1 MGEDSSTLL
10 AFFKAMANE
19 SRLKI
24 VGLLAT
30 RERSVQ
36 ELAGLLDLKEPTVS
50 HHLAMLKGLGLVT
63 ARHAGTTHWH
73 KLNPEVLRNMNRTL
87 LDSKNVVALA
97 AAKSDPEK
105 KILSAFLDEAGS
117 LKSIPAS
124 RKKRLVILKWLV
136 DQFDENRRYKESE
149 VNKTIQRRHWDSAT
163 LRRELIGH
171 RMMGRKQGVYWRT
184 PRAEWREQDTTGRY

>member
-1 MGEDSSTLL
+1 
-10 AFFKAMANE
+10 MANE

-24 VGLLAT
+24 VGLLAA

-36 ELAGLLDLKEPTVS
+36 ELAQLLALREPTVS
-50 HHLAMLKGLGLVT
+50 HHLAMLKALGLVT

-73 KLNPEVLRNMNRTL
+73 KLNPEVLRTMNRTL
-87 LDSKNVVALA
+87 LDNKNVVALA
-97 AAKSDPEK
+97 AAKSDPDK
-105 KILSAFLDEAGS
+105 KTLSAFLDDAGC

-136 DQFDENRRYKESE
+136 GQFEENRRYKESE

-171 RMMGRKQGVYWRT
+171 NMMRRKSSVYWRT
-184 PRAEWREQDTTGRY
+184 PQAEWKPYDAA